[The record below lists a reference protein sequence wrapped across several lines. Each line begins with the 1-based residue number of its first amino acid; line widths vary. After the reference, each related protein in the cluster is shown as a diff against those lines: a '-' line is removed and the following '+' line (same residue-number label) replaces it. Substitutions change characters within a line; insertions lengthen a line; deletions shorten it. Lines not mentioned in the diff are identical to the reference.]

1 MDSSMQK
8 NPAFPVIGLDMSGIL
23 REEDLPLNHPLIDCR
38 DMSGTDCYCDEIAE
52 EEITRRLKDYGPEGI
67 HYLDSGNYHYLT
79 LFFLRKL
86 PADQPFELVLF
97 DNHPDSKEPAFG
109 DILSCGGWVRKAW
122 EELPNLSKVTM
133 IGVDPVLLQEE
144 GFHSG
149 ENLLDRGQNL
159 KPLTVETIEST
170 SKKTLAF
177 SKPGYSESVFNSSNP
192 KGSEGKS
199 LTGEPSKCGSS
210 DGNSSERKLP
220 VYISIDKDVLR
231 EEDASCNWSQGRMS
245 AEELLKAV
253 GEIYRTRQVLGM
265 DICGE
270 EDWKEL
276 SEGTKLNEARNQE
289 LFKLVLS
296 VNNRL

>member
-1 MDSSMQK
+1 MHSSMQK

-23 REEDLPLNHPLIDCR
+23 REEDLPLTQPLIDCR
-38 DMSGTDCYCDEIAE
+38 DLSGTDCYCDEIAE
-52 EEITRRLKDYGPEGI
+52 EKISRHLKDYGPEGI

-86 PADQPFELVLF
+86 PADQPFELILF

-122 EELPNLSKVTM
+122 DELPNLSKVTM
-133 IGVDPVLLQEE
+133 IGVDPVLLKEE
-144 GFHSG
+144 GFQLG
-149 ENLLDRGQNL
+149 GNLLDRGSAM
-159 KPLTVETIEST
+159 KPLHVQCL
-170 SKKTLAF
+170 SKNGPEEEPDK
-177 SKPGYSESVFNSSNP
+177 NP
-192 KGSEGKS
+192 NDEF
-199 LTGEPSKCGSS
+199 
-210 DGNSSERKLP
+210 P

-245 AEELLKAV
+245 EEELLETV
-253 GEIYRTRQVLGM
+253 GKIYQTRQVLGM

-270 EDWKEL
+270 EDWKER

-289 LFKLVLS
+289 IFKLVLS
-296 VNNRL
+296 EAEK

>member
-8 NPAFPVIGLDMSGIL
+8 NPVFPVIGLDMSGIL
-23 REEDLPLNHPLIDCR
+23 REEDLPLTQPLIDCR
-38 DMSGTDCYCDEIAE
+38 DLSGTDCYCDEIAE
-52 EEITRRLKDYGPEGI
+52 EEISRHLKDYGPEGI

-86 PADQPFELVLF
+86 PADQPFELILF

-122 EELPNLSKVTM
+122 DELPNLSKVTM
-133 IGVDPVLLQEE
+133 IGVDPVLLKEE
-144 GFHSG
+144 GFQLG
-149 ENLLDRGQNL
+149 ENLLDRGSAM
-159 KPLTVETIEST
+159 KPLHVQCL
-170 SKKTLAF
+170 SKNGPEEEPDKD
-177 SKPGYSESVFNSSNP
+177 SDRGISVR
-192 KGSEGKS
+192 
-199 LTGEPSKCGSS
+199 TDSS
-210 DGNSSERKLP
+210 DGIQDKMDADGWIPVDKNPNDEFP

-245 AEELLKAV
+245 EEELLETV
-253 GEIYRTRQVLGM
+253 GKIYQTRQVLGM

-270 EDWKEL
+270 EDWKER

-289 LFKLVLS
+289 IFKLVLS
-296 VNNRL
+296 EAEK